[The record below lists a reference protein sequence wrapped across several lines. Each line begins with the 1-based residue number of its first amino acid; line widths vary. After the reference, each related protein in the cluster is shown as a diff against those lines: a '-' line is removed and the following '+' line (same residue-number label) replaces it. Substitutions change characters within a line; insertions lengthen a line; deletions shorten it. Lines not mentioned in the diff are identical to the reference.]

1 MKDTQSL
8 AGSDLLW
15 RPTAEAIGSA
25 AIAALIDEVNDRHG
39 LRISSYSALH
49 RWSVT
54 EPEQFWPL
62 IWDRSVRRGSG
73 GDVVMLGEDVEHA
86 RFFPEARLNV
96 ADELIGQW
104 DRDRLAVVGVREDG
118 TRTQMT
124 RGELEIAVTRA
135 ANALR
140 RSGVVAGDRV
150 VAWTP
155 DRVEVVVFALAALR
169 IGALVSTASPDFAP
183 PAVIDRFSQI
193 EPKAILGVT
202 EYQYRGRSYDVAD
215 RFGEIVAGLPSIGVV
230 ITLDSAGG
238 RWPTWDEWSA
248 DRVDDTSAPESEQFD
263 FAHPGFILFSSGT
276 TGKPKCIVH
285 SAAGVLL
292 KLRAELE
299 FNVGLRSDDVLFFYC
314 TTGWMMWNWV
324 LYALGTGATIVLYDG
339 HPMYPVPERLFT
351 IAAENDVTALG
362 VSAKYIDSLRV
373 AQSEPMADV
382 PQSGLRILL
391 STGSP
396 LSPESFDYV
405 YASCI
410 AQEAQLISMSGGTD
424 ICGAFVGGVPT
435 EPVYRG
441 EMQGAILGMAADI
454 FAPSGRPAHADETGE
469 LVCTAPFPSAPLGF
483 WGDAEG
489 AQLHKSYFSGFPGVW
504 THGDFARKTE
514 RGGFV
519 ILGRSDATLNSKGV
533 RIGTAEIY
541 GVVDAIDGVQE
552 SLAVAQ
558 DWEGDSRI
566 ILFVCLIDGRL
577 LDDEMIAIIRTRL
590 RQEASPRHVPD
601 LIVRAPELPR
611 TRSNKLVE
619 LTVAD
624 IVNGRAVRNVDALE
638 NPETL
643 DWFVNFANSSRE
655 REDRTA

>member
-15 RPTAEAIGSA
+15 HPTAEAIASA
-25 AIAALIDEVNDRHG
+25 AITALIDEVNDRHG
-39 LRISSYSALH
+39 LGISSYSALH

-54 EPEQFWPL
+54 EPGHFWPL
-62 IWDRSVRRGSG
+62 IWDRCVRRGSG
-73 GDVVMLGEDVEHA
+73 GDVVMQGEDVEHA
-86 RFFPEARLNV
+86 RFFPEARMNV

-193 EPKAILGVT
+193 EPKVILGVN
-202 EYQYRGRSYDVAD
+202 EYQYRGKSYDVAD
-215 RFGEIVAGLPSIGVV
+215 RFNEIVAGLPSVGVV
-230 ITLDSAGG
+230 ITLGSAGG

-248 DRVDDTSAPESEQFD
+248 GRVDDVSASESEQFD

-324 LYALGTGATIVLYDG
+324 LYALGTGAAIVLYDG
-339 HPMYPVPERLFT
+339 HPMYPDPERLFT
-351 IAAENDVTALG
+351 IAAENAVSALG

-373 AQSEPMADV
+373 AHSKPMADV
-382 PQSGLRILL
+382 PKSSVRVLL

-405 YASCI
+405 YTSCI

-441 EMQGAILGMAADI
+441 EMQGAILGMATDI
-454 FAPSGRPAHADETGE
+454 FAPSGIPAHAEETGE

-489 AQLHKSYFSGFPGVW
+489 ALLHKSYFSGFPGVW
-504 THGDFARKTE
+504 THGDFARKTD

-566 ILFVCLIDGRL
+566 ILFVCLIDGRV
-577 LDDEMIAIIRTRL
+577 LDDEMIASIRERL
-590 RQEASPRHVPD
+590 RREASPRHVPD
-601 LIVRAPELPR
+601 VIVRAPELPR

-624 IVNGRAVRNVDALE
+624 IVNGRPVRNVDALE

-643 DWFVNFANSSRE
+643 DWFADFADSSRE
-655 REDRTA
+655 GERQGK